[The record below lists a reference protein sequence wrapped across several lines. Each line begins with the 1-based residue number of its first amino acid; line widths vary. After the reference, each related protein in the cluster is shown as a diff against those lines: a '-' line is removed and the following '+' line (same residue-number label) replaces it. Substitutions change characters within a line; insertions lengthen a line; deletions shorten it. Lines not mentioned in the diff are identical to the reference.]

1 MQSISTVAQQLGIT
15 PSRLNTIAIHLFQG
29 EKSEFAPEEIEQ
41 IEGVVKLIRLHN
53 ERSVKKAVA
62 LYQQGAAASDRV
74 DPRAAKAVQHPASTA
89 GKTGGLGSSL
99 QNSQQMAYLLAE
111 REVAAILETKNNL
124 VADWLMN
131 GIPVNVISQASMERL
146 EVSSENVYAA
156 TLGKIDSMGNYLPAL
171 QEFFQPSKIL
181 MSAAI
186 DE

>member
-1 MQSISTVAQQLGIT
+1 MQLNTVAQQLGIT
-15 PSRLNTIAIHLFQG
+15 PSRLNTIAAHLLG
-29 EKSEFAPEEIEQ
+29 SSKAEFTPEEVEQ

-53 ERSVKKAVA
+53 ERSVKKAVE
-62 LYQQGAAASDRV
+62 LYQQGVAAESRV
-74 DPRAAKAVQHPASTA
+74 DPRANLQQPTSMV

-131 GIPVNVISQASMERL
+131 GIPVNVISQESLDRL
-146 EVSSENVYAA
+146 EASSENVYAA
-156 TLGKIDSMGNYLPAL
+156 TLGKIDAAGNYLPAL
-171 QEFFQPSKIL
+171 AQNSGRML
-181 MSAAI
+181 SAAI